1 MRKTAL
7 VSMSSFIADR
17 REALARQRKS
27 LAEVIDHKDDFAPA
41 YAVVNKLAKA
51 ADNSGKSYV
60 TAEPEVW
67 THWDDE
73 KTLTLRASITLQN
86 VESLKEGRVPMMIE
100 MAESYG
106 FEFNDTRDWAS
117 ETYAERT
124 YRSEFKMGKVNIKL
138 SLTADI
144 ASDAQACKRVQ
155 VGTELKS
162 VPKFEIV
169 CE

>member
-1 MRKTAL
+1 MRKPAL

-17 REALARQRKS
+17 RESLARQRKA
-27 LAEVIDHKDDFAPA
+27 LADVVEHKDDFAPA
-41 YAVVNKLAKA
+41 YAVVNKLAKV
-51 ADNSGKSYV
+51 ADNSGKVYIS
-60 TAEPEVW
+60 AEPEVW
-67 THWDDE
+67 EHWDNE

-86 VESLKEGRVPMMIE
+86 VESLKDGRVPMMIE
-100 MAESYG
+100 TAESYG

-124 YRSEFKMGKVNIKL
+124 YRSEFKLGKVNIKL
-138 SLTADI
+138 SLIADI
-144 ASDAQACKRVQ
+144 ASDAQACKKVQ

-162 VPKFEIV
+162 VPKYEIV

>member
-27 LAEVIDHKDDFAPA
+27 LAEVIEHKDDFAPA

-51 ADNSGKSYV
+51 ADNSGKVYIS
-60 TAEPEVW
+60 AEPEVYEY
-67 THWDDE
+67 WDGE
-73 KTLTLRASITLQN
+73 KSLTLRASITLQN
-86 VESLKEGRVPMMIE
+86 VESLKEGRVPMMLE

-124 YRSEFKMGKVNIKL
+124 YRSEMKLGKVRVALRI
-138 SLTADI
+138 TADI
-144 ASDAQACKRVQ
+144 ASDAQACKKVQ

-162 VPKFEIV
+162 VPKYEIV

>member
-17 REALARQRKS
+17 REALARQRKT
-27 LAEVIDHKDDFAPA
+27 LADVIDHKDDFAPA
-41 YAVVNKLAKA
+41 YAVINKLAKT
-51 ADNSGKSYV
+51 ADNSGKVYIS
-60 TAEPEVW
+60 AEPEVYEY
-67 THWDDE
+67 WDGE
-73 KTLTLRASITLQN
+73 KSLTLRASITLQY

-100 MAESYG
+100 LAESYG
-106 FEFNDTRDWAS
+106 FTFDGTRDYAS

-124 YRSEFKMGKVNIKL
+124 YSGELKLGKVRVAL
-138 SLTADI
+138 RLTADI
-144 ASDAQACKRVQ
+144 AADAQACKKVQ

-162 VPKFEIV
+162 VPKYEIV